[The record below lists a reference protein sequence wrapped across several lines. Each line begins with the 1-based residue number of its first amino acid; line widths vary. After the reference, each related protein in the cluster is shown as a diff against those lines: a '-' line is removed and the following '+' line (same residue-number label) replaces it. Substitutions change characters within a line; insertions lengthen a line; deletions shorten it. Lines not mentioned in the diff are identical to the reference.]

1 MNAPVKAHVAGTDMN
16 EAELAAYML
25 ELRQEFPIL
34 KRTVHGKPLVYF
46 DNGAT
51 VQKPEAVIESM
62 NAYYRELNSNIHR
75 GVHFLSG
82 EATDAYEQAREK
94 VRQFINARSSKEVIF
109 VRGTT
114 EGINLVAN
122 TFGRQLEAGDEVIVS
137 MMEHHANIV
146 PWQILR
152 DQLGIVLKVIP
163 VDEDGELDM
172 AALNA
177 MIGPKTKLISVT
189 HVSNALGTINPVKQI
204 VKLAH
209 LHEIPVLLD
218 GAQAVPHLKVD
229 VQELDCDFYAFSA
242 HKMYGP
248 TGIGVLYGKEALLES
263 MPVWQGGGDM
273 IDHVSFEKTTYAGL
287 PHKFEAGTPAI
298 AEGIGLGAACDW
310 LMKADLDKV
319 AAWEEILLKY
329 ATEQMQQI
337 PGMRILGTAEH
348 KAGVISFVIDGVH
361 AQDIGVLI
369 DQLGV
374 AIRTG
379 HHCAMPVLHHMG
391 VDATARASFALY
403 NTKEEVDIFIAAL
416 NRACDMLR

>member
-1 MNAPVKAHVAGTDMN
+1 MNAIAPKHGYS
-16 EAELAAYML
+16 EAQLAQEML
-25 ELRQEFPIL
+25 ALREQFPL
-34 KRTVHGKPLVYF
+34 LNRTVHGKPLVYF

-62 NAYYRELNSNIHR
+62 NQYYRELNSNIHR
-75 GVHFLSG
+75 GVHYLSG

-114 EGINLVAN
+114 EAINLVAN
-122 TFGRQLEAGDEVIVS
+122 TFGRQLSEGDEVIVS

-146 PWQILR
+146 PWQLLR

-177 MIGPKTKLISVT
+177 MISDKTRLISVT
-189 HVSNALGTINPVKQI
+189 HISNALGTINPVKQI
-204 VKLAH
+204 TQLAH

-218 GAQAVPHLKVD
+218 GAQAVPHTKVD
-229 VQELDCDFYAFSA
+229 VQDLDCDFYAFSG

-248 TGIGVLYGKEALLES
+248 TGVGILYGKETMLEKL
-263 MPVWQGGGDM
+263 PPWQGGGDM
-273 IDHVSFEKTTYAGL
+273 IDHVSFEETTFADL

-298 AEGIGLGAACDW
+298 AEGIGLGVACDW
-310 LMKADLDKV
+310 LTNAGLDKI
-319 AAWEEILLKY
+319 AAWEDILLKY
-329 ATEQMQQI
+329 ATEQMNEI
-337 PGMRILGTAEH
+337 PGMRIIGNAEQ
-348 KAGVISFVIDGVH
+348 KAGVISFVMDGVH
-361 AQDIGVLI
+361 AQDLGVLI

-379 HHCAMPVLHHMG
+379 HHCAMPVLHHFG
-391 VDATARASFALY
+391 VNATARASFGLY
-403 NTKEEVDIFIAAL
+403 NTKEEIDVFIAAM
-416 NRACDMLR
+416 NRARDMLL

>member
-1 MNAPVKAHVAGTDMN
+1 MNAPVKAHVTGSDMN
-16 EAELAAYML
+16 EADLAAYML
-25 ELRQEFPIL
+25 ELRKEFPIL
-34 KRTVHGKPLVYF
+34 ERKVHGKPLVYF

-75 GVHFLSG
+75 GVHYLSG

-177 MIGPKTKLISVT
+177 MISAKTKLISVT

-204 VKLAH
+204 IQLAH

-248 TGIGVLYGKEALLES
+248 TGIGVLYGKEALLEA

-273 IDHVSFEKTTYAGL
+273 IDHVSFEKTTYAG
-287 PHKFEAGTPAI
+287 
-298 AEGIGLGAACDW
+298 
-310 LMKADLDKV
+310 
-319 AAWEEILLKY
+319 
-329 ATEQMQQI
+329 
-337 PGMRILGTAEH
+337 
-348 KAGVISFVIDGVH
+348 
-361 AQDIGVLI
+361 
-369 DQLGV
+369 
-374 AIRTG
+374 
-379 HHCAMPVLHHMG
+379 
-391 VDATARASFALY
+391 
-403 NTKEEVDIFIAAL
+403 
-416 NRACDMLR
+416 

>member
-1 MNAPVKAHVAGTDMN
+1 MNAPVKAHVAGTEMN

-75 GVHFLSG
+75 GVHFRSG

-209 LHEIPVLLD
+209 LHEIPVRLD
-218 GAQAVPHLKVD
+218 GAQAVPHLK
-229 VQELDCDFYAFSA
+229 
-242 HKMYGP
+242 
-248 TGIGVLYGKEALLES
+248 
-263 MPVWQGGGDM
+263 
-273 IDHVSFEKTTYAGL
+273 
-287 PHKFEAGTPAI
+287 
-298 AEGIGLGAACDW
+298 
-310 LMKADLDKV
+310 
-319 AAWEEILLKY
+319 
-329 ATEQMQQI
+329 
-337 PGMRILGTAEH
+337 
-348 KAGVISFVIDGVH
+348 
-361 AQDIGVLI
+361 
-369 DQLGV
+369 
-374 AIRTG
+374 
-379 HHCAMPVLHHMG
+379 
-391 VDATARASFALY
+391 
-403 NTKEEVDIFIAAL
+403 
-416 NRACDMLR
+416 